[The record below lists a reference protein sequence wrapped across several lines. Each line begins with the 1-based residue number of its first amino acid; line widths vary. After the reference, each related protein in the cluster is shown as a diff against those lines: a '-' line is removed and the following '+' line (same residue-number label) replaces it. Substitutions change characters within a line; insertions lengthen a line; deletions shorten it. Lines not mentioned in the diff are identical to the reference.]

1 MTNISLKGDDV
12 NARRRRPLSS
22 EWWVGNVS
30 AQVMGSTRPS
40 GPVARPMHANTTQSL
55 PREQ

>member
-1 MTNISLKGDDV
+1 MANISLKGNDV
-12 NARRRRPLSS
+12 NARRRPLSS
-22 EWWVGNVS
+22 ERWVGNVS

-40 GPVARPMHANTTQSL
+40 RPIARPMHVNL